1 MAWSLGRLVAG
12 DDQIRFDLQK
22 NDVEDV
28 EIADAVEE
36 GNMQKEEINGEDED
50 AEKGNDRSSP
60 YLKRQC
66 KRRC

>member
-1 MAWSLGRLVAG
+1 
-12 DDQIRFDLQK
+12 
-22 NDVEDV
+22 VEDV